1 MAEPRKEYH
10 ARIWVA
16 LSEGILPQPALSKAE
31 LQAHLV
37 ERLAVGEEGSPIA
50 AVAVDDPSDRSRRRY

>member
-1 MAEPRKEYH
+1 MAEPRKEYR
-10 ARIWVA
+10 ARIWVK

-31 LQAHLV
+31 LQAHLA
-37 ERLAVGEEGSPIA
+37 ERLEVDDPDSPIA